1 MYERCSESNASYFIM
16 LVVWQWRLNLPVS
29 SPLRVVSVQQ
39 MAAEGQTDQT
49 VSGVEVHIKQ
59 RYVTEFLNVEK
70 MVPIDIP

>member
-59 RYVTEFLNVEK
+59 RYVTEILDVEK
-70 MVPIDIP
+70 MVPTDIP